1 MCVCV
6 WLGGWVWQEPRL
18 YSGRVSWPHG
28 YARQQPGRG
37 ILENVFKTINLPI
50 WYYYRTRS
58 DSIPYIW
65 TLRNSKEPTF
75 TQKLITNKT
84 SSCSFWQQETKK
96 SDKPKPPPPSIVLP
110 VEVMKQMI
118 QKALDHTQRLNKGT
132 FVWQSLAY
140 CIMFIAKGPG
150 QLSIRRRN

>member
-1 MCVCV
+1 MCVC
-6 WLGGWVWQEPRL
+6 GWV
-18 YSGRVSWPHG
+18 GG
-28 YARQQPGRG
+28 CD
-37 ILENVFKTINLPI
+37 
-50 WYYYRTRS
+50 RS
-58 DSIPYIW
+58 QDSIQAGCLDLMATLGNSQGAEYLKTSLKQLISQSGTIIGLDTIW

-132 FVWQSLAY
+132 FVWQPLAY
-140 CIMFIAKGPG
+140 CIMLIAKGPG